1 MFYLCSYDM
10 HIYQYMFITCI
21 ICQWVYICLPTHCTG
36 HPDSQLIKRRQ
47 AQLENEYNDLS
58 KMASTRHQRLQES
71 LKVQEFYRQAE
82 EEEAWMKEKEQ
93 LCLQSDTG
101 KDVRTVLK

>member
-1 MFYLCSYDM
+1 MILVKC
-10 HIYQYMFITCI
+10 
-21 ICQWVYICLPTHCTG
+21 
-36 HPDSQLIKRRQ
+36 
-47 AQLENEYNDLS
+47 
-58 KMASTRHQRLQES
+58 TRHQRLQES

-93 LCLQSDTG
+93 LCQSDTG

>member
-1 MFYLCSYDM
+1 MCNALVS
-10 HIYQYMFITCI
+10 IQYY
-21 ICQWVYICLPTHCTG
+21 YICVLHTG
-36 HPDSQLIKRRQ
+36 HPDSQLIIQRQ
-47 AQLENEYNDLS
+47 AQIEKECSDLS
-58 KMASTRHQRLQES
+58 KMASTRYQRLQES

-101 KDVRTVLK
+101 KDVRTVLQ

>member
-1 MFYLCSYDM
+1 MFTSQISCYYNA
-10 HIYQYMFITCI
+10 FT
-21 ICQWVYICLPTHCTG
+21 CLPTTNCTG

-47 AQLENEYNDLS
+47 AHIEKECNDLS
-58 KMASTRHQRLQES
+58 KMASTRYQRLQES
-71 LKVQEFYRQAE
+71 LKVQEFYKQAE

-101 KDVRTVLK
+101 KDVRTVLQ

>member
-1 MFYLCSYDM
+1 
-10 HIYQYMFITCI
+10 MFITCI
-21 ICQWVYICLPTHCTG
+21 ICHCVYNYLSTHCTG
-36 HPDSQLIKRRQ
+36 HPDSQLIKRHQ

>member
-1 MFYLCSYDM
+1 MLA
-10 HIYQYMFITCI
+10 
-21 ICQWVYICLPTHCTG
+21 G
-36 HPDSQLIKRRQ
+36 HPDSQLIKKRQ
-47 AQLENEYNDLS
+47 AQMEKECDELS

-93 LCLQSDTG
+93 LCMQSDTG
-101 KDVRTVLK
+101 KDVRTVLQ

>member
-1 MFYLCSYDM
+1 MATFNVTTPARCQLIVY
-10 HIYQYMFITCI
+10 IYQSI
-21 ICQWVYICLPTHCTG
+21 VHTG
-36 HPDSQLIKRRQ
+36 HPDSQLIKQRQ
-47 AQLENEYNDLS
+47 AQIGKECEDLS
-58 KMASTRHQRLQES
+58 KMATTRYQRLQES

-101 KDVRTVLK
+101 KDVRTVLQ

>member
-1 MFYLCSYDM
+1 M
-10 HIYQYMFITCI
+10 HVILANCHYTFAY
-21 ICQWVYICLPTHCTG
+21 LPTHCTG

-47 AQLENEYNDLS
+47 AQIEKECNDLS
-58 KMASTRHQRLQES
+58 KMASTRLQRLQES

-101 KDVRTVLK
+101 KDVRTVLQ